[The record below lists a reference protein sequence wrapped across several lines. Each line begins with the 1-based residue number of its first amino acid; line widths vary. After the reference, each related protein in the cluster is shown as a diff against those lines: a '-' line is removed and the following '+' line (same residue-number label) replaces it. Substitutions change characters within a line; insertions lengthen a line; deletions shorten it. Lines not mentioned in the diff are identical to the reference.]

1 MGIKKSFPRA
11 RPLAM
16 GVAAALTACV
26 GFPQVSD
33 AKLVFYEYTPV
44 ADTGGLFF
52 VGVGLTPSIN
62 NSGRVA
68 WTGTL
73 AGNFVEGMFTR
84 LGSGGINT
92 LADTG
97 DGTYFVFGPPSMNA
111 FDKVVFSSAFTN
123 GSERQVLLLGSGNSA
138 TPIITADDHDKV
150 RLFNSRINDLG
161 TVVFG
166 AQDHIGRDAI
176 FRRKSNGS
184 LTPLVFSTGSL
195 TTIGTTPAINNPGTT
210 VFTGQMS
217 TGPRGIFKIAE
228 GGSIN
233 TVINDNG
240 QFAGFS
246 FVDVNDSEQVAF
258 VGSLDTGVRGVFR
271 FNPSTNT
278 TVSSTTTI
286 ADSSGVF
293 SGLFG
298 GFSINNSGVV
308 GFQAQLDNTTQQIST
323 GPNTFAG
330 RIIGTGDTLFGRTVS
345 HVFMGPEGLN
355 DVGQMVI
362 RIGFS
367 NGTSMIARLDPKRS
381 PIFDHVLEL
390 SSLQL
395 STVSAADKPPSSAG
409 VFATKTFASLQES
422 MTLSFDAR
430 FLAPGADLTI
440 TLNGK
445 PAHVISNGNLGA
457 KTGVKL
463 KLDLRA
469 YSNGTGNYDVGFEFS
484 GKTGSTV
491 QIERVVLRDGV
502 NTYEEKEGLPDW
514 KIVEQGGS
522 AVVAD
527 TTRFPVPVDVAPGK
541 TTVIA
546 GSPVPVAIL
555 STAELD
561 ATQIDASTVRFVG
574 AAVANGKPPSAPKC
588 AKKDMNG
595 DRVADLYCEVASP
608 SLVASRVPVTL
619 VLEAETTGALALT
632 GNDSV
637 TLTR

>member
-1 MGIKKSFPRA
+1 
-11 RPLAM
+11 
-16 GVAAALTACV
+16 
-26 GFPQVSD
+26 
-33 AKLVFYEYTPV
+33 
-44 ADTGGLFF
+44 
-52 VGVGLTPSIN
+52 
-62 NSGRVA
+62 
-68 WTGTL
+68 
-73 AGNFVEGMFTR
+73 
-84 LGSGGINT
+84 
-92 LADTG
+92 
-97 DGTYFVFGPPSMNA
+97 
-111 FDKVVFSSAFTN
+111 
-123 GSERQVLLLGSGNSA
+123 
-138 TPIITADDHDKV
+138 
-150 RLFNSRINDLG
+150 
-161 TVVFG
+161 
-166 AQDHIGRDAI
+166 
-176 FRRKSNGS
+176 
-184 LTPLVFSTGSL
+184 
-195 TTIGTTPAINNPGTT
+195 
-210 VFTGQMS
+210 
-217 TGPRGIFKIAE
+217 
-228 GGSIN
+228 
-233 TVINDNG
+233 
-240 QFAGFS
+240 
-246 FVDVNDSEQVAF
+246 
-258 VGSLDTGVRGVFR
+258 
-271 FNPSTNT
+271 
-278 TVSSTTTI
+278 
-286 ADSSGVF
+286 
-293 SGLFG
+293 
-298 GFSINNSGVV
+298 
-308 GFQAQLDNTTQQIST
+308 
-323 GPNTFAG
+323 
-330 RIIGTGDTLFGRTVS
+330 
-345 HVFMGPEGLN
+345 
-355 DVGQMVI
+355 
-362 RIGFS
+362 
-367 NGTSMIARLDPKRS
+367 
-381 PIFDHVLEL
+381 
-390 SSLQL
+390 
-395 STVSAADKPPSSAG
+395 
-409 VFATKTFASLQES
+409 
-422 MTLSFDAR
+422 LSFDAR

-457 KTGVKL
+457 KTGAKL

-632 GNDSV
+632 GSDSV